1 MRKNIWDVARCD
13 LWWLAKKTGGVGLVW
28 NCGSPNSHFDTLLNL
43 SHFKQCLSQANISQW
58 RSITLV
64 KNCLW
69 WGFSLDT
76 KRKPYNMGLF
86 IHCCRSW
93 RGGDAFLKLVLIMG
107 QVVLD
112 AFSHL
117 RFWGGV
123 GVRGSPDFKLSHFL
137 RGLEL
142 APLLA
147 G

>member
-1 MRKNIWDVARCD
+1 MRKTIWEVAHD
-13 LWWLAKKTGGVGLVW
+13 AIFDAWQSKLWGRRLGLKLREFV
-28 NCGSPNSHFDTLLNL
+28 SHFDTFLNL

-69 WGFSLDT
+69 WGFSFD
-76 KRKPYNMGLF
+76 KQRKPYNMGLF

-93 RGGDAFLKLVLIMG
+93 RGGHAFLKLVLIMG

-117 RFWGGV
+117 RF
-123 GVRGSPDFKLSHFL
+123 
-137 RGLEL
+137 
-142 APLLA
+142 
-147 G
+147 

>member
-1 MRKNIWDVARCD
+1 MRS
-13 LWWLAKKTGGVGLVW
+13 LMLGKKVFFIFLRFGLKLCGGPTHT
-28 NCGSPNSHFDTLLNL
+28 STLFNL
-43 SHFKQCLSQANISQW
+43 SRLKQCLSQANISQW

-69 WGFSLDT
+69 WGFSFNT

-117 RFWGGV
+117 RHGGGG
-123 GVRGSPDFKLSHFL
+123 GVRGSPDFKPSHLL
-137 RGLEL
+137 RRLGEPPRL
-142 APLLA
+142 AT
-147 G
+147 